1 MKSGKDG
8 VVQNDDVT
16 TVSVLC
22 ADIAKIAYV
31 GYVDSASGQ
40 SSTAVLGI
48 DSVSG
53 SPTLTQTLIGTV
65 APEIFAA
72 GGLYAYAPFGEGIA
86 GFAIDQLSGGLA
98 ALAGS
103 PYGVGTVPPYPQ
115 CTTPPG
121 YCHETAPKAIHLVAD
136 PSREHIYA
144 YFRQMGPCCPTIPVV
159 SIIVGFAVDP
169 ATGVLTELAVPAVR
183 GGNPTVGMTT
193 DPGGRFLY
201 SADAPN
207 FHIVDQGG
215 IAHYTIDD
223 TTGELTLAGTD
234 VAFTWPL
241 TFEPRGN
248 FAYAAD
254 SMMGAAQAFAV
265 DPASGALTH
274 TGLDSPA
281 SGLSALTADPAGAF
295 AYGAC
300 TGGICA
306 FSLDAAT
313 GVLTALAGN
322 PFATGTSPT
331 SLVLDPSGKFAFAI
345 CAESICVYELNPTT
359 GTPNLTPASPF
370 TITNTVPL
378 SILVTN

>member
-1 MKSGKDG
+1 MS
-8 VVQNDDVT
+8 VV
-16 TVSVLC
+16 C

-31 GYVDSASGQ
+31 GYVDSASRK

-48 DSVSG
+48 DPASG
-53 SPTLTQTLIGTV
+53 SPTLAQTLIGTV

-86 GFAIDQLSGGLA
+86 GFAIDQPSGGLT

-103 PYGVGTVPPYPQ
+103 PYGVGTVPSYPQ

-121 YCHETAPKAIHLVAD
+121 FCLDAAPKVTHLVAD
-136 PSREHIYA
+136 PSRQHIYA
-144 YFRQMGPCCPTIPVV
+144 YFRQMGNCCPTIPVV

-201 SADAPN
+201 SGNAEN
-207 FHIVDQGG
+207 LHIIDHGG
-215 IAHYTIDD
+215 VAHYTIDD
-223 TTGELTLAGTD
+223 ATGALTHAGFD

-254 SMMGAAQAFAV
+254 SMMGAVQAFAV
-265 DPASGALTH
+265 DSTSGALTH
-274 TGLDSPA
+274 TGSDSLA

-359 GTPNLTPASPF
+359 GIPTLTSASPF
-370 TITNTVPL
+370 TITNMVPL